1 MTKKA
6 LDANKL
12 LCDNKL
18 YWIEDQLLILYAGQ
32 LVLASWTIGDLTVI
46 LNNCLKS
53 IHTGPQIRFL
63 ESQECKRFFWG
74 IDLPKYCNIFI

>member
-18 YWIEDQLLILYAGQ
+18 YWIEDQLLILYASE
-32 LVLASWTIGDLTVI
+32 LVLAS
-46 LNNCLKS
+46 
-53 IHTGPQIRFL
+53 
-63 ESQECKRFFWG
+63 
-74 IDLPKYCNIFI
+74 

>member
-1 MTKKA
+1 MYA
-6 LDANKL
+6 D
-12 LCDNKL
+12 DH
-18 YWIEDQLLILYAGQ
+18 QLLVKEESAKGVAQKLNE